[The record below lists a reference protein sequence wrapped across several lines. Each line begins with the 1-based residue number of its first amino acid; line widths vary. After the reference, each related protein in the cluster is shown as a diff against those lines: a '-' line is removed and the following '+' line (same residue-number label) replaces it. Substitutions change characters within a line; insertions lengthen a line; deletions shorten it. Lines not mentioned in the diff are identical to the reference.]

1 MDTTI
6 YYIAFIQAVFTTV
19 LLFSLKS
26 KSSSTLLLTL
36 MFLVI
41 CVDLGL
47 NLAKTIFHDV
57 FMSFFPLN
65 AWIFAYGPIILLY
78 LRSALLKAPTNSTL
92 YLIHFLP
99 FFFFFSLSLV
109 LKDQMFSF
117 RIQGFKTSDTSNAL
131 LIVYCALSYVSV
143 FVYSILC
150 WTSISKAMKNI
161 EDYYSFDKARKMV
174 NWFKFLTIIF
184 FIVYTIPTLIGIMS
198 VVSKSDSFDTNIIY
212 IYGNAVISYCTV
224 YFLINSPEVF
234 SGDNTESPLEI
245 STLSKKVTY
254 NKSQLPKETLDK
266 CADRLVQLMEE
277 KKVYLQT
284 DLSLDDVANMLGYPR
299 HYITQSLN
307 IVLNKNFYLFVNEYR
322 TKSFK
327 EKVADKRYD
336 KNTILSLAYDSG
348 FNSKSTFNSIF
359 KKFTGQTPTEY
370 AEAVRKKRNNE
381 F

>member
-1 MDTTI
+1 
-6 YYIAFIQAVFTTV
+6 
-19 LLFSLKS
+19 
-26 KSSSTLLLTL
+26 
-36 MFLVI
+36 
-41 CVDLGL
+41 
-47 NLAKTIFHDV
+47 
-57 FMSFFPLN
+57 
-65 AWIFAYGPIILLY
+65 
-78 LRSALLKAPTNSTL
+78 
-92 YLIHFLP
+92 
-99 FFFFFSLSLV
+99 
-109 LKDQMFSF
+109 MFSF